1 MKLYFLYSEEELK
14 KELYTNTKDKELIID
29 ELHRRVKRKEKKS
42 VAYI

>member
-14 KELYTNTKDKELIID
+14 KELYTNAKDKQVIIE
-29 ELHRRVKRKEKKS
+29 ELHRRVKKKD